1 MSKIKSHVKAG
12 DTVEVITGNK
22 AIKGK
27 RGNILDIRNSKKGT
41 FVTVEGVR
49 MIKKAVRPTEENREG
64 GIEEMEGPIHISN
77 VKKVD

>member
-1 MSKIKSHVKAG
+1 MSKTNTHVQKGDNVSVIAG
-12 DTVEVITGNK
+12 NN
-22 AIKGK
+22 KGK
-27 RGNILDIRNSKKGT
+27 RGTILEVRTTKKGV